1 MAGSWIDD
9 RLWAAAGQDFNPD
22 SAIYKFWRQMRADGT
37 ALGLPMTPEID
48 TPVGVQQ
55 GFSSG
60 QVVVWTAETGAML
73 ADDP

>member
-9 RLWAAAGQDFNPD
+9 RLWAVAGQEFNPD
-22 SAIYKFWRQMRADGT
+22 SAIYKFWRLMRTNGT
-37 ALGLPMTPEID
+37 PLGVPLTPEID

-60 QVVVWTAETGAML
+60 QVVVWTAESGPAL
-73 ADDP
+73 ADEP

>member
-22 SAIYKFWRQMRADGT
+22 SAIYKQWRQLRSEGV
-37 ALGLPMTPEID
+37 ALGVPITPEID

-55 GFSSG
+55 GFSG
-60 QVVVWTAETGAML
+60 GYVIVWTAESGATL
-73 ADDP
+73 ANDP